1 MKLNVDLIV
10 FDENRLCLFIIDN
23 CYCILL
29 ISINSEYIMIY
40 GFCGRFLDN
49 NNFVF
54 EFFNFNLWFV
64 ENNGLYLC
72 YDNNL

>member
-1 MKLNVDLIV
+1 
-10 FDENRLCLFIIDN
+10 
-23 CYCILL
+23 
-29 ISINSEYIMIY
+29 MIY

-54 EFFNFNLWFV
+54 EFFNVNLWFV